1 MSLNK
6 VTYILLLKNDTQ
18 LKKKVTNNH
27 KKEQLPKFIKKN
39 KNQVFKKKTITLRP
53 QKIKRKKKRI
63 EKKKAKRQVT
73 AQKKKKPNAKGEE
86 K

>member
-1 MSLNK
+1 MGAWIIFYFLSFLFGWKWKSKMMEKMSLNK

-53 QKIKRKKKRI
+53 
-63 EKKKAKRQVT
+63 
-73 AQKKKKPNAKGEE
+73 
-86 K
+86 